1 MEAVA
6 PCAAPSPSQKGTKVG
21 VSCCGAEA
29 LGGGLE
35 AVHVAVCS
43 CWGCSPV
50 PTGCP
55 LSSFN
60 VQGSYQRGRLVW
72 ERCLGFVLVPHLRAE
87 TSSVGREP
95 LSHADT
101 PVFGEAPH
109 LITGSVFA
117 AQVPHFVF
125 YAFWYP
131 LGAFP
136 GFGGVT
142 SDLQLVSHEV

>member
-1 MEAVA
+1 MWLCAAAGGAAPFLLGA
-6 PCAAPSPSQKGTKVG
+6 PCHPSTCRAPTR
-21 VSCCGAEA
+21 E
-29 LGGGLE
+29 
-35 AVHVAVCS
+35 
-43 CWGCSPV
+43 
-50 PTGCP
+50 
-55 LSSFN
+55 
-60 VQGSYQRGRLVW
+60 VW

-87 TSSVGREP
+87 TLSVGREP

-125 YAFWYP
+125 YPFWYP
-131 LGAFP
+131 FGAFP